1 MFSNRLESS
10 SSGNMKCKWMEYEE
24 NMLIKVLISM
34 QNWDKE
40 IKIESRL
47 KIIISVVVSTD
58 YTGARLQH
66 NVV

>member
-1 MFSNRLESS
+1 
-10 SSGNMKCKWMEYEE
+10 MKCKWVEYEE

-40 IKIESRL
+40 IKIESRI